1 MGYADLIARERMP
14 DRMVD
19 VELAHSQSQKG
30 MGLGFYRA
38 GAGNDAGRGKWDIV
52 GEHMQI
58 LSVALAPGEQLESE
72 PGGMMY
78 MSDGVKAEADFS
90 CPGACVRCLG
100 GEKCVLMHYK
110 NAGWKP
116 GFVGITPARPADIV
130 ALDLAT
136 YGNKISAR
144 SGAYLT
150 SIDGATPGCEPEL
163 NPLLCCCAGFGCIR
177 QVIEGTGT
185 AFVEASGTVERKA
198 LKAGEKLVLDSASL
212 VAYSEAELGVKMV
225 PTWYACCFN
234 GEGMCYTTLTG
245 PGTAWVQSMPW
256 ARFKKHMSVTIQ
268 LDKDGNVKN
277 VGGPPAA
284 EMARN

>member
-1 MGYADLIARERMP
+1 M
-14 DRMVD
+14 
-19 VELAHSQSQKG
+19 
-30 MGLGFYRA
+30 
-38 GAGNDAGRGKWDIV
+38 
-52 GEHMQI
+52 
-58 LSVALAPGEQLESE
+58 
-72 PGGMMY
+72 
-78 MSDGVKAEADFS
+78 
-90 CPGACVRCLG
+90 
-100 GEKCVLMHYK
+100 LMHYK
-110 NAGWKP
+110 NAGGKP

-185 AFVEASGTVERKA
+185 AFVEASGTVERKT
-198 LKAGEKLVLDSASL
+198 LEAGEKLVLDSASL
-212 VAYSEAELGVKMV
+212 VAYSDAVLGVQMV

-256 ARFKKHMSVTIQ
+256 ARFKKHMGVVIQ